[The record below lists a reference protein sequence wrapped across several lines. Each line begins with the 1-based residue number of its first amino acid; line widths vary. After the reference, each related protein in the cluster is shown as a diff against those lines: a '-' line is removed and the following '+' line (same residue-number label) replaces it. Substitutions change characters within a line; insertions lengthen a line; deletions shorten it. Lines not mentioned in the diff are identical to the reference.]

1 MPALTVF
8 VKVKIFTPFNK
19 VIDFVFKLVVLQIV
33 ELLIIE
39 GIVIERL
46 KLFLEMCRFNSSL
59 VDRLTLLCNQLS
71 ILSIAIELA

>member
-8 VKVKIFTPFNK
+8 VKVKIFAPFNK

-39 GIVIERL
+39 GIVVERL
-46 KLFLEMCRFNSSL
+46 KLFLEMCRFDSSL
-59 VDRLTLLCNQLS
+59 IDRLTLLCNQLS

>member
-8 VKVKIFTPFNK
+8 VKVKIFAPFNK

>member
-8 VKVKIFTPFNK
+8 VKVKIFAPFNK
-19 VIDFVFKLVVLQIV
+19 VIDFVFKLVILQIV

-59 VDRLTLLCNQLS
+59 VDRLTLLCDQLS